1 VSSRFVRL
9 RTGLRRGRW
18 LAAAG
23 LAVTLVVACEPSA
36 PPGFT
41 GSQPAASAPSGEPG
55 SGAPGNSAPAGSALV
70 PGKPVVTTDGGKVT
84 VAGLGAGKSPE
95 FELPAGSA
103 GMTVSVCTSNKVIPF
118 VTLYD
123 TKGTKLAI
131 VVEPTYTLTNL
142 AAGSYYLDVAAN
154 PGCTWQIVISPG

>member
-1 VSSRFVRL
+1 MAIVL
-9 RTGLRRGRW
+9 
-18 LAAAG
+18 
-23 LAVTLVVACEPSA
+23 VACEPSA

-41 GSQPAASAPSGEPG
+41 GSLPVGSAAAGSPTASSGVPD
-55 SGAPGNSAPAGSALV
+55 ASALV
-70 PGKPVVTTDGGKVT
+70 PGKPVVATDSGKVT

-103 GMTVSVCTSNKVIPF
+103 QMTVSVCTSNKVIPF

-131 VVEPTYTLTNL
+131 VVEPTYTLTTL
-142 AAGSYYLDVAAN
+142 AGGSYYLDVVAN
-154 PGCTWQIVISPG
+154 PGCSWQILITPG